1 MTKDEI
7 SCLVY
12 GVADELGLLFDSGRK
27 NIVYKIPE
35 ELYYFV
41 EQLVEDGVLKWHTVY
56 AHSVG
61 ERSRYYTGTD
71 THEVEFTFKTV
82 DFADEPAHEVALYT
96 VECDDADPSATGVLT
111 RKYTNFVPSFG
122 RVAQDAENTVYMLHY
137 PSNIVHDISVDGLKA
152 GQTISDKSK
161 IPTVVA
167 SATFF
172 NKSGMERLACRMEAL
187 AEAAGIKSA

>member
-1 MTKDEI
+1 MTRQET
-7 SCLVY
+7 SCLIY

-41 EQLVEDGVLKWHTVY
+41 EHLVEDGVLKWHTVY

-71 THEVEFTFKTV
+71 TYEGEYTFKTV
-82 DFADEPAHEVALYT
+82 GFVDEPAHEVSLYT
-96 VECDDADPSATGVLT
+96 VECDDADPMATGVLT

-122 RVAQDAENTVYMLHY
+122 RVAQDAENTVYSLHF
-137 PSNIVHDISVDGLKA
+137 PSNIVHDISVDGLKV
-152 GQTISDKSK
+152 GRIISDKSK
-161 IPTVVA
+161 IPTVVV

-172 NKSGMERLACRMEAL
+172 NKSGMEMLACRMEAL
-187 AEAAGIKSA
+187 AEAAGIKRA